1 MRLVV
6 DQLTG
11 GTYGNFQSLSD
22 YLIRA
27 NDEFFILKDF
37 NAYADAHV
45 EIMKRYQKRFQWL
58 KSSAINI
65 ANSGVFSSDRT
76 IDEYANE
83 IWQVKPVMIP

>member
-1 MRLVV
+1 
-6 DQLTG
+6 
-11 GTYGNFQSLSD
+11 
-22 YLIRA
+22 
-27 NDEFFILKDF
+27 
-37 NAYADAHV
+37 
-45 EIMKRYQKRFQWL
+45 MKRYQKRFQWL